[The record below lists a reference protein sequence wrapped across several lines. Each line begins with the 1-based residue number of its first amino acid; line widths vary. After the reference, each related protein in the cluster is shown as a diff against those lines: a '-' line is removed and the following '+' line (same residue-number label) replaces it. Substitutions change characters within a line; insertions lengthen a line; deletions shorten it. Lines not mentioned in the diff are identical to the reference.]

1 VPERHQVLQQLLSQL
16 DAAVVEGDRDSHRTV
31 TLPA

>member
-1 VPERHQVLQQLLSQL
+1 VPERRHLLQQPLAQP